1 MVPNAYYRM
10 KHEYEYVKAGKRR
23 FYHNYE
29 KAERRRRRSILVVV
43 LFVFLFA
50 YSTTILVFF

>member
-1 MVPNAYYRM
+1 MVPNACYRM
-10 KHEYEYVKAGKRR
+10 KHEYEYVTAGKRR

-50 YSTTILVFF
+50 YSTMSLVFF

>member
-1 MVPNAYYRM
+1 MVPNACYRM
-10 KHEYEYVKAGKRR
+10 KHEYEYVTAGKRR

-50 YSTTILVFF
+50 YSTTSLVFF

>member
-1 MVPNAYYRM
+1 MVPNACYRM
-10 KHEYEYVKAGKRR
+10 KHEYEYVTAGKRR

-29 KAERRRRRSILVVV
+29 KAERRRRKSILVVV

-50 YSTTILVFF
+50 YSTTSLVFF

>member
-1 MVPNAYYRM
+1 MVQNACYRM
-10 KHEYEYVKAGKRR
+10 KHEYEYVTAGKRR

-50 YSTTILVFF
+50 YLTTSLVFF

>member
-1 MVPNAYYRM
+1 MVPNACYRM
-10 KHEYEYVKAGKRR
+10 KHEYEYVTAGKRR

-29 KAERRRRRSILVVV
+29 MAERRRRRSILVVV

-50 YSTTILVFF
+50 YSTTSLVFF

>member
-1 MVPNAYYRM
+1 M
-10 KHEYEYVKAGKRR
+10 KHEYEYVTAGKRR

-50 YSTTILVFF
+50 YSTTSLVFF